1 MIRMSQSLNVNSHFV
16 MNQNVLN
23 SNLFPLQSWCNSLL
37 STIIIFIVVA
47 AFFSLLRIYY

>member
-23 SNLFPLQSWCNSLL
+23 SNLFPLQS
-37 STIIIFIVVA
+37 
-47 AFFSLLRIYY
+47 